1 MFLNKNHTNLVLY
14 FALVFLFFDCNRNKT
29 LLPEELYVCSLTKT
43 LSGEDAK
50 AYVDHL
56 HLQNVAS
63 HTNKIGFYEGENGPI
78 TIYLTTYKTNTQA
91 QNDYLKM
98 TQRISPENSVFI
110 AGEYITVGEKEV
122 YRCFGLGQ
130 THLVFVQGE
139 NLIWMS
145 VDTIRA
151 MKILVAYLV
160 HLEGQ

>member
-1 MFLNKNHTNLVLY
+1 MFLKKNYKYLILHLT
-14 FALVFLFFDCNRNKT
+14 LVFLLFQCNRNT
-29 LLPEELYVCSLTKT
+29 VVLPEELYGCILGKT

-63 HTNKIGFYEGENGPI
+63 QANKIGFYEGENGPI
-78 TIYLTTYKTNTQA
+78 TIYVTTYKTNAQA
-91 QNDYLKM
+91 KDDYLKM
-98 TQRISPENSVFI
+98 TQKISPENSVFI
-110 AGEYITVGEKEV
+110 AGEYLTVAEKEV
-122 YRCFGLGQ
+122 YRCFGMGQ

-151 MKILVAYLV
+151 LKILEVYLAYL
-160 HLEGQ
+160 E